1 MPRSRK
7 PFYSRNSLENR
18 RTVTRTPSTP
28 LPKLIQDNAPLQSS
42 NQLLLMYSH
51 FQSEMPADGRTPIG
65 TWLKRN
71 MLEHGLPSLIRFGPR
86 SRPRVFRKDEFQGW
100 LPSI

>member
-1 MPRSRK
+1 MPRPRK
-7 PFYSRNSLENR
+7 PYYQRTLDNRKTTSRPPN
-18 RTVTRTPSTP
+18 TV
-28 LPKLIQDNAPLQSS
+28 LPKLIEDNVPLQSS

-65 TWLKRN
+65 TWIKRN

-86 SRPRVFRKDEFQGW
+86 SRPRVFRKDEFLGW